1 MTFKR
6 LFNWLKLKMLPSSVL
21 FKNRLFIERDSKHR
35 RVMSNFGLTFRNS
48 KWTNYSLLN
57 VSVRSI
63 NSFLKLLTSI
73 FVILVFIILIQ
84 SQLNMYSLDM
94 SYNVIMYY
102 FWSVK
107 IQTSYVIFIS
117 FWGIHYVF
125 NNLFSFI
132 FYSFFNN
139 FFKNALKNND
149 TQPLLDS
156 VESVANND
164 NLSSLAKINKN
175 NIDNVSTKSL
185 DDVENVF
192 ENQNEQNVNT
202 VLLLKYL
209 YKSSYLISL
218 SRNNYV
224 NFSVFSRKPSI
235 FNKNENTIK
244 TNFTKP
250 EYKWTLDG
258 ISSRSPLQKE
268 GLFYVTDLNY
278 NTLNNEI
285 QYSNELKN
293 QINMVGI
300 QRFMFKYNPLHRSI
314 MKGSI
319 NLTNTKKLLAPY
331 NMSSSLS
338 LKKTNLWLSQK
349 NKHYDNFNK
358 NSVIRVSDSIENSY
372 FFTLKRFYMF
382 NKLSANLVTSK
393 FIFKENQTDLNLNSS
408 FKGYE
413 NLSIFYD
420 NLLNILINHSSLNKL
435 DILNINNKITTFYLK
450 NDQNSLFNKFDII
463 LSLEDNNLFN
473 NNNDLLLNYLDNI
486 NSFNTML
493 NVFNVYNSDEFYIN
507 MMYDFSDSFTN
518 KETI

>member
-1 MTFKR
+1 
-6 LFNWLKLKMLPSSVL
+6 L
-21 FKNRLFIERDSKHR
+21 
-35 RVMSNFGLTFRNS
+35 
-48 KWTNYSLLN
+48 
-57 VSVRSI
+57 
-63 NSFLKLLTSI
+63 
-73 FVILVFIILIQ
+73 
-84 SQLNMYSLDM
+84 
-94 SYNVIMYY
+94 
-102 FWSVK
+102 
-107 IQTSYVIFIS
+107 
-117 FWGIHYVF
+117 
-125 NNLFSFI
+125 
-132 FYSFFNN
+132 
-139 FFKNALKNND
+139 
-149 TQPLLDS
+149 
-156 VESVANND
+156 
-164 NLSSLAKINKN
+164 
-175 NIDNVSTKSL
+175 
-185 DDVENVF
+185 
-192 ENQNEQNVNT
+192 VNT

-244 TNFTKP
+244 TNFSKP

-493 NVFNVYNSDEFYIN
+493 NVFNVYNSDESYIN